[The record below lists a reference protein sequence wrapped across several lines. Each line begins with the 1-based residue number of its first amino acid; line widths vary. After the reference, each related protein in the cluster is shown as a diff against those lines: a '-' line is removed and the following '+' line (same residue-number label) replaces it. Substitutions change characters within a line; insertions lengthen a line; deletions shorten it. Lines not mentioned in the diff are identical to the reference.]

1 MATHK
6 TMEKMSKLKK
16 PPADDRISDLP
27 DEILCHILT
36 FLPTKFAFATSVLS
50 KRWTSLY
57 HSLTFIKFD
66 DKSVEDHDQFLHF
79 CRSVEAVTLSPHV
92 QQKPIKKFYLR
103 CGGYGNW
110 HIPPVDVWIEAVN
123 QRGVDY
129 IHLSMNLNPLMPVG
143 DELIALTNVLFN
155 SQNLVVLK
163 LNNLVLSD
171 NVSSVNLPSLKTLHL
186 KRVYFNDFK
195 DLKKLLSGCSILE
208 ELHTNYFRAK
218 KLRLGYETS
227 LSKLVRASIRPFD
240 VPFKAVYNVKSLCI
254 LQVQI

>member
-1 MATHK
+1 
-6 TMEKMSKLKK
+6 MEKTSKLEK
-16 PPADDRISDLP
+16 PPAYDRISDLP

-66 DKSVEDHDQFLHF
+66 DISIEDHDQFLHF
-79 CRSVEAVTLSPHV
+79 CRSVEAVTLSPHI

-103 CGGYGNW
+103 CRHYGNW
-110 HIPPVDVWIEAVN
+110 HIPPVDVWIEAIN

-129 IHLSMNLNPLMPVG
+129 IHLSMNLSPLMPVG
-143 DELIALTNVLFN
+143 DELISLSNVLFN

-163 LNNLVLSD
+163 LNNLVLSS
-171 NVSSVNLPSLKTLHL
+171 NILSVNLPSLKTLHL
-186 KRVYFNDFK
+186 KWVYLDEIK
-195 DLKKLLSGCSILE
+195 DLKNLLSGCPILK
-208 ELHTNYFRAK
+208 ELETDYFRAK
-218 KLRLGYETS
+218 KFRLGYETS

-240 VPFKAVYNVKSLCI
+240 IPFKAVYNVKSLCI
-254 LQVQI
+254 LQVQIRHH

>member
-1 MATHK
+1 
-6 TMEKMSKLKK
+6 MEKTSKLEK
-16 PPADDRISDLP
+16 PPAYDRISDLP

-50 KRWTSLY
+50 KRWISLY

-66 DKSVEDHDQFLHF
+66 DKSIEDHDQFLHF

-103 CGGYGNW
+103 CGRYGNW
-110 HIPPVDVWIEAVN
+110 HIPPIDVWIEAIN

-129 IHLSMNLNPLMPVG
+129 IHLSMNLHRLMPVG
-143 DELIALTNVLFN
+143 DELIRLSNVLFN

-163 LNNLVLSD
+163 LNNLVLSTKIL
-171 NVSSVNLPSLKTLHL
+171 SVNLPSLKALHL
-186 KRVYFNDFK
+186 KSVYLEIKDFK
-195 DLKKLLSGCSILE
+195 KLFSGCPILK
-208 ELHTNYFRAK
+208 ELHTDHFYGK
-218 KLRLGYETS
+218 WLKLGYEPN
-227 LSKLVRASIRPFD
+227 LSKLVRASICPFD

-254 LQVQI
+254 LQVQIRHHRLL